1 MHPRRLLPLA
11 LCGWLFACAAP
22 APRPGEVPAPPGKPA
37 APARAASQ
45 TSPSQ
50 GTSLTVFFTTDEHGQ
65 LLPREKDGETVSGA
79 VNLTYQLER
88 LGYHAGDP
96 GMLLLS
102 GGDSWTG
109 PAVSTYFQGASTV
122 EVFNLLGYDAA
133 ALGNHDLDFGQA
145 TFTERARQAHYPILA
160 ANVHR
165 SDGGKLAGLSSFVV
179 VEVHG
184 TRVGIVGLGNP
195 RTPHIALAENV
206 AGLRFDPPGPALRET
221 VPMARAA
228 GAQVVLALT
237 HLCGPDLLELTPI
250 ASELDVAVML
260 GGHCHE
266 EMQAR
271 KDGVLVV
278 EGGHYL
284 ESVYRLVLRADPG
297 SGRLLDAEVQRHPI
311 TGAPA
316 AAPSKLMRAVGA
328 VVSRWEAKVQKV
340 LGQVIGYSH
349 RGVDLGPGLYAM
361 VTDAWLAAI
370 PQAQI
375 ALSNTGAFRQA
386 IAPGSITL
394 ADVLAVLPFENTLI
408 LTTVTGRQL
417 LENLACCGGAVAG
430 LTYER
435 KGGVVR
441 AWLPDGKPLDPSAR
455 YRVLINSF
463 MYGGGDGYL
472 FGEQDPN
479 AEDTSIHWRDPVI
492 DWIRRQHTSEARPLE
507 ALLDQRE
514 RFRPSPR
521 PTEGAPAE

>member
-1 MHPRRLLPLA
+1 VDGSTGQGVPLT
-11 LCGWLFACAAP
+11 L
-22 APRPGEVPAPPGKPA
+22 
-37 APARAASQ
+37 
-45 TSPSQ
+45 
-50 GTSLTVFFTTDEHGQ
+50 FFTTDEHGQ
-65 LLPREKDGETVSGA
+65 LLPREKDGRVVSGA
-79 VNLTYQLER
+79 VNLAYQLEQ
-88 LGYHAGDP
+88 LGYRKDAP

-133 ALGNHDLDFGQA
+133 ALGNHDLDFSQA

-179 VEVHG
+179 VQAQG

-206 AGLRFDPPGPALRET
+206 AGLRFEPPGPALQQA

-228 GAQVVLALT
+228 GAQTVLVLS

-250 ASELDVAVML
+250 ASELDVAAMF

-284 ESVYRLVLRADPG
+284 ESLYRVVLRTDPKR
-297 SGRLLDAEVQRHPI
+297 GRLLDAKVERHPI
-311 TGAPA
+311 TGAPKET
-316 AAPSKLMRAVGA
+316 PSKLMRLVGD
-328 VVSRWEAKVQKV
+328 VVSRWEGKVQKV
-340 LGQVIGYSH
+340 LGKVIGYSR
-349 RGVDLGPGLYAM
+349 RGIDLGPGLYAM
-361 VTDAWLAAI
+361 VTDAWLAST
-370 PQAQI
+370 PQAEI

-386 IAPGSITL
+386 ISPGPITL

-435 KGGVVR
+435 KGGAVQ
-441 AWLPDGKPLDPSAR
+441 AWLPDGRPLDPDAH

-472 FGEQDPN
+472 FGEQDPD

-492 DWIRRQHTSEARPLE
+492 DWIRRQRTTEARPLE

-514 RFRPSPR
+514 RFRPGPR